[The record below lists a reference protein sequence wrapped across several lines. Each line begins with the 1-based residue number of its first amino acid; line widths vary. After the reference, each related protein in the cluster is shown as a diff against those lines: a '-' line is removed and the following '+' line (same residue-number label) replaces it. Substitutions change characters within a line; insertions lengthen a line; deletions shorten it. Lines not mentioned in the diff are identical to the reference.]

1 MTQEEAELLMK
12 SGRSILLTGAAGSG
26 KTYLLEEF
34 TKWARNERKKVAVT
48 ATTGLAATNIN
59 GTTIHNWSG
68 IGVHDQYQEH
78 IVQHMFPRYRNAI
91 NGADILLIDEISKL
105 HDFRLDMVERIVRE
119 VRGKEE
125 PFGGLQ
131 VILSGDF
138 FQLPPINGLEQRSGG
153 FITESEIFKTG
164 MFTVCY
170 LDKIYRQIEG
180 DELNNILNS
189 LRCNTFGPSQI
200 ELLWARAHVNLDNDT
215 VSELYCT
222 NRGVDQRNQEELDN
236 LPGEAFFYTQ
246 QISGINVNAKE
257 ELRRVC
263 SAVPNLS
270 LKNGAVVMFNKNDPH
285 RHFFNGS
292 LGKIVGFNSERRP
305 TVKLNNGRI
314 EDVEPAEW
322 YLEDGEGMRLATIWQ
337 LPLRLAWAITVH
349 KCQGMT
355 LDAARIDLSNAFV
368 EGIGYVA
375 LSRVR
380 SIKNLSLIGWNDM
393 ARRVSS
399 KALRLEQHLLD
410 ASKEAQKS
418 IYSG

>member
-1 MTQEEAELLMK
+1 
-12 SGRSILLTGAAGSG
+12 
-26 KTYLLEEF
+26 
-34 TKWARNERKKVAVT
+34 
-48 ATTGLAATNIN
+48 
-59 GTTIHNWSG
+59 
-68 IGVHDQYQEH
+68 
-78 IVQHMFPRYRNAI
+78 MFPLFRKAI
-91 NGADILLIDEISKL
+91 KEADILLIDEISML

-119 VRGKEE
+119 VRRNDD

-138 FQLPPINGLEQRSGG
+138 FQLPPINRSGQTFGG
-153 FITESEIFKTG
+153 FITESKIYKDEIFS
-164 MFTVCY
+164 VCY
-170 LDKIYRQIEG
+170 LDKIQRQIEG
-180 DELNNILNS
+180 DALNNILNS
-189 LRCNTFGPSQI
+189 LRCNTFGQDQQ

-222 NRGVDQRNQEELDN
+222 NIGVDQRNQEELDN

-246 QISGINVNAKE
+246 QISGINANAKE

-270 LKNGAVVMFNKNDPH
+270 LKNGAVVMFNKNDPQK
-285 RHFFNGS
+285 RFFNGS
-292 LGKIVGFNSERRP
+292 LGKIVGFNPERRP
-305 TVKLNNGRI
+305 TVKLNNGKI
-314 EDVEPAEW
+314 VDVEPAEW

-380 SIKNLSLIGWNDM
+380 SINNLSLIGWNNM

-399 KALRLEQHLLD
+399 EALRLEQQLQKD
-410 ASKEAQKS
+410 SKEAEKC
-418 IYSG
+418 IYPG